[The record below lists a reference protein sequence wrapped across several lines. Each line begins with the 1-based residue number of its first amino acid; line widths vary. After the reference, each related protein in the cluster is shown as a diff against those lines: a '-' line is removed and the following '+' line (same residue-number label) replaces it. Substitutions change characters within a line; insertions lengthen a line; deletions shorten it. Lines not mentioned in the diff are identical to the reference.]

1 MPSAVLCAELGA
13 LCRVRDFV
21 TSAVLCDKLVKR
33 SECMYIKKFYFAG
46 TTSDKNGRRMF
57 RSVGPGSNI
66 PSGLSSRRAVP
77 TLSGTNSN
85 ILLRLT
91 PKIAVFFARVVADGR
106 LHLKQQKLV

>member
-1 MPSAVLCAELGA
+1 MPSAV
-13 LCRVRDFV
+13 F
-21 TSAVLCDKLVKR
+21 CDKLVKR
-33 SECMYIKKFYFAG
+33 FECMYIKKFYFAG

-57 RSVGPGSNI
+57 RSGGPGSNI

-91 PKIAVFFARVVADGR
+91 QKSLFALLEGGGG
-106 LHLKQQKLV
+106 

>member
-1 MPSAVLCAELGA
+1 
-13 LCRVRDFV
+13 
-21 TSAVLCDKLVKR
+21 
-33 SECMYIKKFYFAG
+33 MYIKKFYFAG

-85 ILLRLT
+85 ILLRLSRT
-91 PKIAVFFARVVADGR
+91 NLIIRM
-106 LHLKQQKLV
+106 LKPTYFEKK